1 MADPLRDRADA
12 CPGVFATHD
21 AADGGLARVRLPGG
35 RITAAQLRV
44 LAGCAEDLGDGAA
57 HLTSRGNVQ
66 LRGLDRDDHRL
77 ITRLSGAGLLPEPT
91 HERVRNF
98 LASPLSGLSGG
109 LVDVTPLVA
118 ELDAAVC
125 ARPELAGLP
134 GRFLFAVDDGRGDVS
149 GEDPDVCWRAVS
161 ASAGTLLLG
170 GRDTG
175 TRVPVTAAVATLV
188 EIARRFLALRGSA
201 WRVRELTDPGVLTD
215 APPTGG
221 TGITTSTAEPCP
233 LGEFERNDGGRGMV
247 VAPVLGELSAEQLRK
262 VAELAEWAV
271 VTPWRSLVLPTAR
284 DVSGSG
290 LVTDPAAPAARI
302 SACIGRPGCAK
313 ARADVRAQARRRL
326 SGPLADEVRV
336 HYSGCERGC
345 GKPRRPCVEVVAG
358 KEER

>member
-1 MADPLRDRADA
+1 MADPLRARADA

-44 LAGCAEDLGDGAA
+44 LANCAQDLGDGAA

-66 LRGLDRDDHRL
+66 LRGLDRDDPRL
-77 ITRLSGAGLLPEPT
+77 ITRLSGAGLLPAPA

-98 LASPLSGLSGG
+98 LASPLSGLAGG

-125 ARPELAGLP
+125 ARPELARLP
-134 GRFLFAVDDGRGDVS
+134 GRFLFALDDGRGDVS
-149 GEDPDVCWRAVS
+149 GEEPDVCWRAVS
-161 ASAGTLLLG
+161 ASAGTLFLG

-201 WRVRELTDPGVLTD
+201 WRVRELPDPAVLTD
-215 APPTGG
+215 VPPAAGPG
-221 TGITTSTAEPCP
+221 TTAATDPCP
-233 LGEFERNDGGRGMV
+233 LGEFDRDDGGRGMV
-247 VAPVLGELSAEQLRK
+247 VAPVLGELSAGQLRK
-262 VAELAEWAV
+262 IAEVAAWAV
-271 VTPWRSLVLPTAR
+271 VTPWRSLVLPTAAE
-284 DVSGSG
+284 VSGTG

-302 SACIGRPGCAK
+302 SACVGRPGCAK
-313 ARADVRAQARRRL
+313 ARADVRAQARRAL
-326 SGPLADEVRV
+326 SGPLADGVRV
-336 HYSGCERGC
+336 HYSGCERRC
-345 GKPRRPCVEVVAG
+345 GKPRRPCVDVVAG